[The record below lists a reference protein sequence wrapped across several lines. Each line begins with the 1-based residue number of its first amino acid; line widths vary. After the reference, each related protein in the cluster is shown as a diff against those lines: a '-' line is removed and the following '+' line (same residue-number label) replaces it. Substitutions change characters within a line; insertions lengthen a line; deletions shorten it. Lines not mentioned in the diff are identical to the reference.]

1 MSMGPPDMT
10 SSTSHHEVRKM
21 YEEEDFVINKKE
33 NVGIS
38 GKVKINIYNGD
49 YKYEELSLVEP
60 DKTIESK
67 NVCCNSGLRYLI
79 QSGDAF
85 DFNYLALGTSSP
97 TCAST
102 DTELASEE
110 YRKVVTDQT
119 IDGQVYKATTF
130 LGAADGNGYT
140 YNELGLI
147 NSASPGGILLDHS
160 TFTPFSKDNTK
171 TVTIEVDVTFTP
183 G

>member
-1 MSMGPPDMT
+1 M
-10 SSTSHHEVRKM
+10 
-21 YEEEDFVINKKE
+21 EEENEFIVNKEK
-33 NVGIS
+33 VGIN
-38 GKVKINIYNGD
+38 GEVKINIYNGD
-49 YKYEELSLVEP
+49 YSWDEVMLIEP
-60 DKTIESK
+60 DRVIEAR
-67 NVCCNSGLRYLI
+67 NTCVNSGMRYLI
-79 QSGDAF
+79 QSGDAK

-102 DTELASEE
+102 DTTLTSEE
-110 YRKVVTDQT
+110 YRKVVTDQNVT
-119 IDGQVYKATTF
+119 GQIYKATTF
-130 LGAADGNGYT
+130 LAAGDGNGQS

-160 TFTPFSKDNTK
+160 TFTQFAKDATK